1 MSYRPQKRKKRGTTK
16 TMTREGVQEQVRE
29 EDGKRDSKEGMDK
42 WAQHKEETYT
52 GMNS

>member
-29 EDGKRDSKEGMDK
+29 EDGKSDSKEGIND
-42 WAQHKEETYT
+42 
-52 GMNS
+52 G